1 MIAKQIQSLFKMLD
15 DRRRKLGMSYA
26 ALAKRSGVS
35 MTTVVRI
42 LSGRH
47 PQASF
52 ENVWAIAEVLDVAV
66 LFQPNTSDEEVR
78 ERQARRK
85 AQQLVGMV
93 QGTSGLEGQALE
105 EEVIGQMTRQT
116 VHELLAGSPRRLW
129 GD

>member
-1 MIAKQIQSLFKMLD
+1 MQQGERIMTGNRVLRLFKILD
-15 DRRRKLGMSYA
+15 DRRRELGMSYA

-52 ENVWAIAEVLDVAV
+52 ENVWAIAGALDVSV
-66 LFQPNTSDEEVR
+66 RFEPNASAEEVC

-85 AQQLVGMV
+85 AKQLVGMV

-105 EEVIGQMTRQT
+105 
-116 VHELLAGSPRRLW
+116 
-129 GD
+129 